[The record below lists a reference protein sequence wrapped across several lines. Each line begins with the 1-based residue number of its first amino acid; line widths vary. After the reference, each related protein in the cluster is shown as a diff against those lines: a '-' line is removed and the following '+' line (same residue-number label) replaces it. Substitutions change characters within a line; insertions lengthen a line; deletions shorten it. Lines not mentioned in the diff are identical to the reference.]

1 MAAIVVTLLLIV
13 VVDVVTCSN
22 FDSHISQ
29 ELSLEMRIFI
39 FLSKSGLTAI
49 PPPRPIRS
57 EHLPSL

>member
-29 ELSLEMRIFI
+29 EPSLEMRIFI

-49 PPPRPIRS
+49 PLPRPIRS